1 MLDHL
6 DPSTGARFFRQHWN
20 LKEQKRLEV
29 HGQQERKKRSQG
41 TTISQRESSKARFG
55 FYSSSY

>member
-29 HGQQERKKRSQG
+29 HWQQERKKSRYHQKQKLERKQQSQKEP
-41 TTISQRESSKARFG
+41 S
-55 FYSSSY
+55 